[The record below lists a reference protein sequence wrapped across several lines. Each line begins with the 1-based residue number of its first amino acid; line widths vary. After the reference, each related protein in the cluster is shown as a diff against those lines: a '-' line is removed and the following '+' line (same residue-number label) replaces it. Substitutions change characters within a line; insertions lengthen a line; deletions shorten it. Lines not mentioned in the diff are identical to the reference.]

1 MEYQY
6 ITNKAGI
13 PVAVIVPIQEWELL
27 QSKLK
32 EECLTED
39 EIQSAEA
46 GWKEYLEG
54 KGEDVEKIAQELVE
68 ETLREY
74 DDLDDLFGRWSE
86 DEFREIDSK
95 INRERQRDKEIW
107 E

>member
-32 EECLTED
+32 EECLTAD

-54 KGEDVEKIAQELVE
+54 KGEDVEKIFKELI
-68 ETLREY
+68 
-74 DDLDDLFGRWSE
+74 E
-86 DEFREIDSK
+86 DTNE
-95 INRERQRDKEIW
+95 
-107 E
+107 